1 MPIWNPKEAAIHLTR
16 NVSVQGRRT
25 SMRLEQPFW
34 DAFEE
39 IVRREGISMNALV
52 TRVWAASPDDVN
64 LAGAIR
70 VFVLGYFWA
79 LANGGRPRVPPGSTK
94 P

>member
-1 MPIWNPKEAAIHLTR
+1 MPIWNPKGAAIHLTR

-34 DAFEE
+34 DALED
-39 IVRREGISMNALV
+39 ILRREDTSMNSLV
-52 TRVWAASPDDVN
+52 SRIWTASPDDVN
-64 LAGAIR
+64 LSGAIR

-79 LANGGRPRVPPGSTK
+79 LANGRRPRVPPGSTK
-94 P
+94 R